1 MKKYC
6 LIADYALPISMEFF
20 HENSHSKKNV
30 KNFMKKTPLTTTYFL
45 DNKTISEDGIFI
57 ESLMGNEDLIND
69 LKDPEQE
76 LGELMKVDYFIE
88 ENFNRLNAKYLELI
102 SAKKK
107 DDKIINQKTAFESDS
122 FDNNSKATNKKIRKK
137 KNELVT
143 LEDYENYYLIN
154 NQFIYPDSIPRHYFS
169 LEAKFEISKGEKEYM
184 EKYKDEISINDD
196 YLLNDKIYISF

>member
-1 MKKYC
+1 
-6 LIADYALPISMEFF
+6 
-20 HENSHSKKNV
+20 
-30 KNFMKKTPLTTTYFL
+30 MKKTPLTTTYFL

-122 FDNNSKATNKKIRKK
+122 FDNK
-137 KNELVT
+137 
-143 LEDYENYYLIN
+143 
-154 NQFIYPDSIPRHYFS
+154 
-169 LEAKFEISKGEKEYM
+169 
-184 EKYKDEISINDD
+184 
-196 YLLNDKIYISF
+196 

>member
-1 MKKYC
+1 
-6 LIADYALPISMEFF
+6 
-20 HENSHSKKNV
+20 
-30 KNFMKKTPLTTTYFL
+30 MKKTPLTTTYFL

-122 FDNNSKATNKKIRKK
+122 FNNNSKATNKKIRKK

-143 LEDYENYYLIN
+143 LKNYENYYLIN